1 MPLVIFYSVAHCRLK
16 GLHQSSKTEIDKVQ
30 QVFFLLLWIGEN
42 KSKLDTLGYR
52 LQKIL
57 LDLDPESQQKLML
70 TIWNFV
76 FS

>member
-1 MPLVIFYSVAHCRLK
+1 MPLVIFHSVAHCTLK

-42 KSKLDTLGYR
+42 KGKLDTLGYR